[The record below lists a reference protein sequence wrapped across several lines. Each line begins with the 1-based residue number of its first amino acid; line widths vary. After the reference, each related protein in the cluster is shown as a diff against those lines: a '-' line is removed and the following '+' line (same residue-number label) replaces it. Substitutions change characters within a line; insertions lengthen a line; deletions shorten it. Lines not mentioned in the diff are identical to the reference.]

1 MAGGY
6 LKIELHFQSESI
18 PLNIGPIH
26 KKKKKKTPKGILA
39 RVYLIRVEDLQLA

>member
-6 LKIELHFQSESI
+6 LKIELHFQNESI

-26 KKKKKKTPKGILA
+26 KKKKKTPKGILA